1 MNEHFFDD
9 LPKDLMSDPS
19 VSADTLFDIFN
30 DSKASSVVIKDRDNY
45 IKSIF
50 KPFGFQKEINIDN
63 SILSTFFA
71 SDESAT
77 CRSKENYSDEDE
89 NKLVEIRFIIHNL
102 LPDFERDIMTL
113 VFDYNKIQ
121 EDIGVIL
128 GLSQE
133 MVNYYKKRAIHRILH
148 FFHHRKI
155 DVNDMRE
162 CLQKYMS
169 KRQLEAM
176 MLYFF
181 KHNQRIVSKELGISQ
196 SAVSARLKQGLKKL
210 KKKSKNDEKVGKY
223 YEVFNNLTKQKSL
236 YSSQTRMHVITDVDN
251 YTQFDENNQRITQ
264 SAKPK
269 EPSVQLKKSS
279 KIKPTKQTQKPKV
292 KREKVKPNKKTS
304 SLKLSSQKKTKKIKF
319 NSKKLK
325 NLRKFFKR

>member
-9 LPKDLMSDPS
+9 LPKDLMADPS
-19 VSADTLFDIFN
+19 ISADVLFEEFN
-30 DSKASSVVIKDRDNY
+30 DVKASSVVIKDRDNY

-63 SILSTFFA
+63 GILSTFFA

-77 CRSKENYSDEDE
+77 CRSKENYSNDDEE
-89 NKLVEIRFIIHNL
+89 KLVEIRFIIHNL

-113 VFDYNKIQ
+113 IFDYNKIQ

-148 FFHHRKI
+148 FYHHRKI

-162 CLQKYMS
+162 CLQRHMS

-210 KKKSKNDEKVGKY
+210 KKKSRHDERVLKY
-223 YEVFNNLTKQKSL
+223 YKVFDNLTKQKSL
-236 YSSQTRMHVITDVDN
+236 YSSQTRMQVITEVDN

-264 SAKPK
+264 TKQKEESVPK
-269 EPSVQLKKSS
+269 A
-279 KIKPTKQTQKPKV
+279 KPTKQPRKKKSSAPKPRV
-292 KREKVKPNKKTS
+292 KKA
-304 SLKLSSQKKTKKIKF
+304 SLKLSQKKSKKIKF
-319 NSKKLK
+319 ERKKLK

>member
-1 MNEHFFDD
+1 MNDNFFND
-9 LPKDLMSDPS
+9 LPKDLMSDPTMAS
-19 VSADTLFDIFN
+19 EALFDEFN
-30 DSKASSVVIKDRDNY
+30 NIQTSSVVIKDRDNY
-45 IKSIF
+45 IKSIY
-50 KPFGFQKEINIDN
+50 KPFGFKKEINID
-63 SILSTFFA
+63 SVILSTFFA
-71 SDESAT
+71 TNENAT
-77 CRSKENYSDEDE
+77 LRSKENYNDDDEE
-89 NKLVEIRFIIHNL
+89 KLIEIRFIVHNL

-113 VFDYNKIQ
+113 IFDYNKIQ

-148 FFHHRKI
+148 FYHHRKI

-162 CLQKYMS
+162 CLQSYMS

-210 KKKSKNDEKVGKY
+210 KKKSRRDERAATYFKV
-223 YEVFNNLTKQKSL
+223 FDNLTKQKSL
-236 YSSQTRMHVITDVDN
+236 YSSQTRMQVITEVDN
-251 YTQFDENNQRITQ
+251 YIQFDENNQRITQ
-264 SAKPK
+264 S
-269 EPSVQLKKSS
+269 KKSIETTIITATKS
-279 KIKPTKQTQKPKV
+279 KRKKV
-292 KREKVKPNKKTS
+292 KTSPQLTPKTPKIAKAKKP
-304 SLKLSSQKKTKKIKF
+304 SLKVSQKKTKTIKF
-319 NSKKLK
+319 NCSKLK

>member
-1 MNEHFFDD
+1 MNERFFDD
-9 LPKDLMSDPS
+9 LPKDLMSDTS
-19 VSADTLFDIFN
+19 VSAEVLFNVFN
-30 DSKASSVVIKDRDNY
+30 DCKASSVVIKDRDNY

-89 NKLVEIRFIIHNL
+89 NKLIEIRFIIHNL

-113 VFDYNKIQ
+113 IFDYNKIQ

-148 FFHHRKI
+148 FFQHRKI

-236 YSSQTRMHVITDVDN
+236 YSSQTRMHVITEVDN

-264 SAKPK
+264 SKPK
-269 EPSVQLKKSS
+269 ELTESKLKKSS
-279 KIKPTKQTQKPKV
+279 KTKIKKLTQKTKV
-292 KREKVKPNKKTS
+292 KREKPKSRNKTPN
-304 SLKLSSQKKTKKIKF
+304 LKLSSQKKTKKIKF
-319 NSKKLK
+319 NNKKLK
-325 NLRKFFKR
+325 KLRSFFKR

>member
-1 MNEHFFDD
+1 MNNNFFTE
-9 LPKDLMSDPS
+9 LPKDLMADPIMS
-19 VSADTLFDIFN
+19 SEVLFDEFN
-30 DSKASSVVIKDRDNY
+30 DVQTSSVVIKDRDNY

-50 KPFGFQKEINIDN
+50 KPFGFRKEINID
-63 SILSTFFA
+63 SGILATFFA
-71 SDESAT
+71 TNENAT
-77 CRSKENYSDEDE
+77 LRSKENYNEEDE
-89 NKLVEIRFIIHNL
+89 EKLIEIIFIIHNL

-113 VFDYNKIQ
+113 IFDYNKIQ

-148 FFHHRKI
+148 FYHHRKI

-162 CLQKYMS
+162 CLQSYMS

-210 KKKSKNDEKVGKY
+210 KKKSRRDERAVTYFKV
-223 YEVFNNLTKQKSL
+223 FDNLTKQKSL
-236 YSSQTRMHVITDVDN
+236 YSSQTRMQVITEVDN
-251 YTQFDENNQRITQ
+251 YIQFDENNQRVTQ
-264 SAKPK
+264 SKKSKIQPVIKKVKSKHKNIKVSTPK
-269 EPSVQLKKSS
+269 IKKHQLK
-279 KIKPTKQTQKPKV
+279 
-292 KREKVKPNKKTS
+292 
-304 SLKLSSQKKTKKIKF
+304 LSQKKTKTIKF
-319 NSKKLK
+319 NRSKLK